1 MHKKTYGWIN
11 VMKTTID
18 PVEQWRHVVHL
29 VLVMVHCWCEKMALN
44 GYIELMIM
52 TIYVN
57 LPKTL
62 LALNH

>member
-1 MHKKTYGWIN
+1 
-11 VMKTTID
+11 MKTPID